1 VNRRAV
7 RAVLHHG
14 LQFDHQRSFKMR
26 RSGVHAETEKDLP
39 VKLGVRAME
48 SIAHPQPEAP
58 KVAPEWVNNLLFQM
72 SRVEQKT
79 VSTLPMPFGS
89 SLMVVGHRG
98 RAA

>member
-1 VNRRAV
+1 
-7 RAVLHHG
+7 
-14 LQFDHQRSFKMR
+14 
-26 RSGVHAETEKDLP
+26 
-39 VKLGVRAME
+39 ME

-58 KVAPEWVNNLLFQM
+58 KVAPDWVNNLLFQM

-79 VSTLPMPFGS
+79 VSTFPMPLGN